1 MYAGSFFMSSINIFG
16 EKNVNNVSI
25 IFKNLS
31 NPPMNLYILSMMVE
45 IAHIINEIV
54 NIYALCTVKI
64 YIEKSKLNQYMIEIA
79 QIMRPILEKG

>member
-1 MYAGSFFMSSINIFG
+1 MSSINIFG

>member
-16 EKNVNNVSI
+16 EENVNNVSI

-31 NPPMNLYILSMMVE
+31 NPPMNLYILPMMVE

-64 YIEKSKLNQYMIEIA
+64 YIEKSKLNQHMIEIA

>member
-1 MYAGSFFMSSINIFG
+1 VYAGSFFMSSINIFG